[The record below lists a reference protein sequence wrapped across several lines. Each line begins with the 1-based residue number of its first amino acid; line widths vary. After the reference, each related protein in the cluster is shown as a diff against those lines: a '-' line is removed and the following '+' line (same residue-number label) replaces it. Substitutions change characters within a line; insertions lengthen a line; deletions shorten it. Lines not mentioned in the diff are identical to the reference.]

1 MIDAN
6 FESILVPE
14 DNGKQNP
21 DEFYSNKHQKYI
33 ACSYSNQLA
42 CVDNKFKSDEDA
54 VYSSSNS
61 ILEES
66 KYYSDVIKKHLI
78 RNLW

>member
-6 FESILVPE
+6 FESILLPE

-54 VYSSSNS
+54 AYSSSNS

-78 RNLW
+78 RNL

>member
-6 FESILVPE
+6 FESILVQE

-78 RNLW
+78 RNL

>member
-14 DNGKQNP
+14 DNRKQNP

-78 RNLW
+78 RNL

>member
-33 ACSYSNQLA
+33 ACSQSNQLA

-78 RNLW
+78 RNL

>member
-6 FESILVPE
+6 FESILLPE

-33 ACSYSNQLA
+33 ACSYSNQLT

-78 RNLW
+78 RNL

>member
-1 MIDAN
+1 MINAN

-21 DEFYSNKHQKYI
+21 DEFYSNRHQKYI
-33 ACSYSNQLA
+33 ACSYSNQLTF
-42 CVDNKFKSDEDA
+42 VDNKFKSYLDEDA

-66 KYYSDVIKKHLI
+66 KYYSDV
-78 RNLW
+78 

>member
-1 MIDAN
+1 MIDAI

-78 RNLW
+78 RNL

>member
-21 DEFYSNKHQKYI
+21 DEFSSNRHQKYI
-33 ACSYSNQLA
+33 ACSYSNQLT
-42 CVDNKFKSDEDA
+42 CVDNKFKSYLDEDA
-54 VYSSSNS
+54 VYSSSKS

-66 KYYSDVIKKHLI
+66 KYYSDV
-78 RNLW
+78 